1 MKFIKQACL
10 PYDLSIAILL
20 PSKFILRKHF
30 IVVRDIV
37 MTLLCLVPVESDNYT
52 HGHNIIYDMVLS
64 TV

>member
-10 PYDLSIAILL
+10 PYDLSNAILL
-20 PSKFILRKHF
+20 PSKFILRKNF

-37 MTLLCLVPVESDNYT
+37 MTLLVPVESDNYT
-52 HGHNIIYDMVLS
+52 RGHNIIYDMVLS